1 MNSKQKFWLFSSKKE
16 IPKNKT
22 IIPYLGKVY
31 NNPAVGDYVF
41 KVNNHKFINGYKST
55 SIGSFANSCRAVDQ
69 RAKRCSGNNASFSAD
84 KKSQAVNTKSIKNI
98 KPDHEIFTSYGREY
112 WKG

>member
-1 MNSKQKFWLFSSKKE
+1 MCWTHLLLLDNLRIKKNPFLNKFPNKIFGLLSGKKE

-55 SIGSFANSCRAVDQ
+55 SIGSL
-69 RAKRCSGNNASFSAD
+69 
-84 KKSQAVNTKSIKNI
+84 
-98 KPDHEIFTSYGREY
+98 
-112 WKG
+112 